1 MNASNDLFQIAGF
14 FEKYAQT
21 GGVVSPQEAQ
31 FLSSH
36 LSALGERV
44 RALQLAFKGLGD
56 EFDAYLTK
64 HGAVVDKRPVRAFS
78 LIEGGQA

>member
-31 FLSSH
+31 FLASH

-44 RALQLAFKGLGD
+44 RSLQLAFTAVGD
-56 EFDAYLTK
+56 EFDEFIKT
-64 HGAVVDKRPVRAFS
+64 HGAVVDKRPVRAFA